1 MEYEIGDAASG
12 GALVLRG
19 RLTFHENEGFRRIVD
34 GVVRQP
40 NQSLTV
46 DVSQLDFIDSAG
58 LGMLLLLNEAAGG
71 RVTVSGPQGQVKRL
85 LTASRFNTL
94 MPVVGEI

>member
-1 MEYEIGDAASG
+1 VEYEIGDAASG
-12 GALVLRG
+12 GVLTLCG
-19 RLTFHENEGFRRIVD
+19 RLTFQENEGFRRIVD
-34 GVVRQP
+34 GLARQP
-40 NQSLTV
+40 KTLLTV

-71 RVTVSGPQGQVKRL
+71 HVTVSGPQGQVKRL

-94 MPVVGEI
+94 MPVIG